1 MSVSANGKRL
11 SMLTLQLWNQWE
23 QTKEHWKD
31 ARSQEFEQK
40 YLEELRAGVDRAAA
54 VIEQLDKLVMK
65 VKRDC
70 E

>member
-11 SMLTLQLWNQWE
+11 AMLTLQLSNQWE
-23 QTKEHWKD
+23 QTKEYWRD

-40 YLEELRAGVDRAAA
+40 YLEELRAGVDRAAT

-65 VKRDC
+65 VKADC

>member
-11 SMLTLQLWNQWE
+11 AMLTLQLSNQWE
-23 QTKEHWKD
+23 QTKEYWRD

-40 YLEELRAGVDRAAA
+40 YMEELRAGVDRAAT